1 MTMSIGQWIGYGL
14 SDVGLIRTSNQ
25 DAMLVLNDLGIWA
38 VADGMGG
45 HAGGDVASGLA
56 IAAIRRL
63 AGEASPPP
71 ATTGPTSDSEW
82 FLWTLVEAANHR
94 VFEEGSTVRS
104 LRGMGTTLVVLM
116 IRDAPGPVAYLAHV
130 GDSRAYLYR
139 EGTLRLLTR
148 DHSLVEDYVRRGL
161 LTRDQAATHPRRHVL
176 TRAVG
181 LDPTVEAEVTQLELE
196 PNDRLILCTDGLTKM
211 LDDQDLAV
219 LVAKA
224 AQRPAELSRALVE
237 EANRWGGD
245 DNVTVLVCAR
255 QASRSESIDK
265 APAAA

>member
-1 MTMSIGQWIGYGL
+1 MRPTMTRGSQAL
-14 SDVGLIRTSNQ
+14 PV
-25 DAMLVLNDLGIWA
+25 ALVA
-38 VADGMGG
+38 V
-45 HAGGDVASGLA
+45 A

-82 FLWTLVEAANHR
+82 FLRTLVEAANHR

-237 EANRWGGD
+237 EANRRGGD

>member
-1 MTMSIGQWIGYGL
+1 MSIGQWIGYGL

-82 FLWTLVEAANHR
+82 FLRTLVEAANHR

-116 IRDAPGPVAYLAHV
+116 IRDTPGPVAYLAHV

-237 EANRWGGD
+237 EANRRGGD

>member
-1 MTMSIGQWIGYGL
+1 MTMPIGEWIGYGL
-14 SDVGLIRTSNQ
+14 SDVGLIRTANQ

-56 IAAIRRL
+56 IATIRRQ
-63 AGEASPPP
+63 AAEPSPPTDTP
-71 ATTGPTSDSEW
+71 DSISDGER
-82 FLWTLVEAANHR
+82 FLRTLVEAANRR
-94 VFEEGSTVRS
+94 VFEEGSSVRS

-116 IRDAPGPVAYLAHV
+116 IRGAPGPVAYLAHV

-148 DHSLVEDYVRRGL
+148 DHSLVEDYIRRGL

-181 LDPTVEAEVTQLELE
+181 LDPTVEPEVMQLELE

-211 LDDQDLAV
+211 LDDRDLAV
-219 LVAKA
+219 FVAKA
-224 AQRPAELSRALVE
+224 AQRPAELSRALVQ
-237 EANRWGGD
+237 EANRRGGD

-255 QASRSESIDK
+255 HASRPGSIDK
-265 APAAA
+265 APTAA